1 MKHTAQKIIL
11 SLFSLAFLSLITYH
25 VSHITVLAQS
35 NSNVMTVIPPRLEIS
50 AKPGETIRKIVQ
62 FRNESD
68 NTAYLA
74 VSVKDFIVNNNTGQ
88 PDFVD
93 ARVSGRWAASSWI
106 KTNTSLT
113 VPPKVIGNLNI
124 TINVPADALPGGH
137 YAGILYQNKGTAS
150 AIGKGVGAGSAITQV
165 VGTLVYI
172 NVAGPITENAV
183 VKKFEVPGFSE
194 YGPIPLNTE
203 ISNLSDIH
211 IKPAGQIT
219 IRNLFGQVAT
229 QLKLDERNI
238 FPGASL
244 LYTNTWPE
252 KLLIGRFRADLELA
266 YGSGRALKATAY
278 FWVFPWKTALII
290 ILTIILIGL
299 IAYLGYKKIK
309 SRQEELEEKLAEEQA
324 EIDKLKKEIKT
335 QKE

>member
-1 MKHTAQKIIL
+1 MKHTAQKLIL
-11 SLFSLAFLSLITYH
+11 SLFSLALLSLIAYH
-25 VSHITVLAQS
+25 VLHITVLAQS
-35 NSNVMTVIPPRLEIS
+35 NSNIMTVIPPRLEIS

-68 NTAYLA
+68 STAYLA

-106 KTNTSLT
+106 KTNSSLN
-113 VPPKVIGNLNI
+113 VPPKIIANLNV
-124 TINVPADALPGGH
+124 TINVPNDALPGGH

-150 AIGKGVGAGSAITQV
+150 VIGKGVGAGSAITQV

-172 NVAGPITENAV
+172 NVAGPINENATV
-183 VKKFEVPGFSE
+183 RKFEVPGFSE
-194 YGPIPLNTE
+194 YGPIPFNTE
-203 ISNLSDIH
+203 INNLSDTH
-211 IKPAGQIT
+211 IKPVGQIT
-219 IRNLFGQVAT
+219 IRNLFGNVAT
-229 QLKLDERNI
+229 RLKLDERNV

-244 LYTNTWPE
+244 LYANTWQE
-252 KLLIGRFRADLELA
+252 KLLIGRFRADLEVA

-278 FWVFPWKTALII
+278 FWVFPWKVALIV

-299 IAYLGYKKIK
+299 IAYLISKKIK
-309 SRQEELEEKLAEEQA
+309 SRQEELEDKLAEEEK
-324 EIDKLKKEIKT
+324 EISELKKELK
-335 QKE
+335 KD

>member
-1 MKHTAQKIIL
+1 MKHTAQKLIL
-11 SLFSLAFLSLITYH
+11 SLLSFAFLSFIIYH
-25 VSHITVLAQS
+25 LSFVIVQAQTSS
-35 NSNVMTVIPPRLEIS
+35 NIMTVIPPRLEIS

-93 ARVSGRWAASSWI
+93 ARVSGRWAASSWL
-106 KTNTSLT
+106 KTNSSLT
-113 VPPKVIGNLNI
+113 VSPKVIGNLNV
-124 TINVPADALPGGH
+124 TINVPKDALPGGH
-137 YAGILYQNKGTAS
+137 YAGILYQNKGTPS
-150 AIGKGVGAGSAITQV
+150 VVGKGVGAGSAVTQV

-172 NVAGPITENAV
+172 NVAGPITENATIQ
-183 VKKFEVPGFSE
+183 KFEVPGFSE
-194 YGPIPLNTE
+194 YGPIPFTTE
-203 ISNLSDIH
+203 INNLSDIH
-211 IKPAGQIT
+211 IKPVGQIT
-219 IRNLFGQVAT
+219 IRNLFGQVST
-229 QLKLDERNI
+229 QLKLDERNV

-244 LYTNTWPE
+244 LYTNTWAE
-252 KLLIGRFRADLELA
+252 KLLIGRFRADLEVA

-278 FWVFPWKTALII
+278 FWVFPWKIALII

-309 SRQEELEEKLAEEQA
+309 SRQEELEDRLAEEEK
-324 EIDKLKKEIKT
+324 EISKLKEELKKD
-335 QKE
+335 